1 MTLKLW
7 GRPTSGRTQK
17 VLWTLA
23 EIGLDFELIL
33 ASGVMGPGGHISK
46 GNDPYGIVDTP
57 DYRAMNPNGRVPTI
71 DDDGFMLWESNS
83 IVRYLAMQYAPE
95 LLYGNDIKT
104 FASASRWLDWEN
116 NELLPPQHDMVM
128 HLIRLPADQRDE
140 RKLETAR
147 LEFIKRL
154 SIMEDQLGRTRFMSG
169 KRFTFGDI
177 APGLRVHRWKL
188 FDLPS
193 PALPNIERWYTEV
206 TSRPAFHVW
215 TAQPEHHL
223 EG

>member
-1 MTLKLW
+1 MLKLW

-23 EIGLDFELIL
+23 EIGLEFELVL
-33 ASGVMGPGGHISK
+33 ASGVMGPGGHVSK
-46 GNDPYGIVDTP
+46 GNAPFGLVDTSA
-57 DYRAMNPNGRVPTI
+57 YRALNPNGRVPTI
-71 DDDGFMLWESNS
+71 DDNGFVLWESNS
-83 IVRYLAMQYAPE
+83 IVRYLAMQYAPD
-95 LLYGNDIKT
+95 LLYGSDIKT

-128 HLIRLPADQRDE
+128 HLIRLPEDKRDRQKLDQ
-140 RKLETAR
+140 AR

-154 SIMEDQLGRTRFMSG
+154 AIMDDQLSRTQFITG
-169 KRFTFGDI
+169 PRFTFGDI
-177 APGLRVHRWKL
+177 GLGLRVHRWIL
-188 FDLPS
+188 FALEA
-193 PALPNIERWYTEV
+193 PAMAHIERWYNDIS
-206 TSRPAFHVW
+206 SRPAFHVW